1 MILNRKMKKK
11 KIKQIPQPRTHLIP
25 QVQGLCLIFAKSLLY
40 LRRLCAQK
48 MSAKYLLSPLSAK
61 IKELTVP
68 YNKANIHTLSPW
80 GSFLFSV
87 FSLSC
92 QAPGIY
98 PHPSMSPN
106 IVTILFNFLQ
116 FHSFGPKSFL
126 LCSWIYSKKKK
137 KKKLSFPPIVG
148 NHVLSAPFSLW
159 RVHFSSS
166 SGPRCALPLG
176 MENTV
181 FKLISASSPFQLRHV
196 FFKSLFL
203 LCFSQM
209 W

>member
-1 MILNRKMKKK
+1 
-11 KIKQIPQPRTHLIP
+11 
-25 QVQGLCLIFAKSLLY
+25 
-40 LRRLCAQK
+40 
-48 MSAKYLLSPLSAK
+48 MSAKYLLNPLSAK
-61 IKELTVP
+61 IKKPTVP
-68 YNKANIHTLSPW
+68 YNKANIHSLSLSPW

-98 PHPSMSPN
+98 PYPSMSPN
-106 IVTILFNFLQ
+106 IVTFLFNFLQ

-126 LCSWIYSKKKK
+126 LCSWIYSIKKKK
-137 KKKLSFPPIVG
+137 KNKLYFPPIVG
-148 NHVLSAPFSLW
+148 NHVLSAPLSLW
-159 RVHFSSS
+159 WVHFSSS
-166 SGPRCALPLG
+166 SSGPTCALPLG

>member
-1 MILNRKMKKK
+1 
-11 KIKQIPQPRTHLIP
+11 
-25 QVQGLCLIFAKSLLY
+25 
-40 LRRLCAQK
+40 

-126 LCSWIYSKKKK
+126 LCSWIYSIKKKK
-137 KKKLSFPPIVG
+137 NNFLFLLLWGIMFYLLPSPYGEYISPLLLAPGVPCLWEWKTLFSSSYL
-148 NHVLSAPFSLW
+148 HLRPFSLDTSFSSLCFCFVSHKCDKLC
-159 RVHFSSS
+159 RKLRLLQEKCNVHSVKAMRKDRCENHFS
-166 SGPRCALPLG
+166 
-176 MENTV
+176 
-181 FKLISASSPFQLRHV
+181 
-196 FFKSLFL
+196 
-203 LCFSQM
+203 
-209 W
+209 